1 MTERRVGLWLIG
13 AFGGVGTTVAL
24 GLAALR
30 RGLTDSTSLV
40 TALPLFEPLHL
51 DEAAEFVIGG
61 HDIRRANYRQAV
73 KEFQQR
79 SNVFETALVEG
90 CLADLDAW
98 AANVRPGTV
107 LQTGETI
114 TRLADWPEGFAHLRT
129 PLETASDA
137 AIAAFEGLRAVQ
149 HGNGDL
155 IAVFRALRHALGPL
169 LFRPRHRAWGRWDR
183 IPPGQDSLP
192 SRC

>member
-30 RGLTDSTSLV
+30 RRLTDTTSLV
-40 TALPLFEPLHL
+40 TALPLFEPLQL
-51 DEAAEFVIGG
+51 DEPAEFVIGG
-61 HDIRRANYRQAV
+61 HDIRRTSYRHGV

-114 TRLADWPEGFAHLRT
+114 ARLADLPDVNR
-129 PLETASDA
+129 PETASGALERIQD
-137 AIAAFEGLRAVQ
+137 
-149 HGNGDL
+149 DL
-155 IAVFRALRHALGPL
+155 LAFRAGHSLDQDFVNRHLREL
-169 LFRPRHRAWGRWDR
+169 RQDHRG
-183 IPPGQDSLP
+183 GS
-192 SRC
+192 